1 MLMGTNRTMN
11 TDTEKKEREMRAARL
26 VKARKDAN
34 LGGARKLAQ
43 QFGWNENTYKAHESA
58 RNGFGIA
65 DARAYAKAFNVSL
78 PWLYFNIGSPTD
90 PFIDTSDMQ
99 REIIDLFDA
108 LPPKV
113 QSAQLEHLRQ
123 IVEAIS
129 GERPASELAT
139 GQPVDK

>member
-1 MLMGTNRTMN
+1 MGTNRTMS
-11 TDTEKKEREMRAARL
+11 TDIEKKERELRAARL
-26 VKARKDAN
+26 TKARRDAN
-34 LGGARKLAQ
+34 LGGARRLSQ
-43 QFGWNENTYKAHESA
+43 IFGWNENTYKAHESA

-90 PFIDTSDMQ
+90 PYVDTSEMQ

-108 LPPKV
+108 LPPKM
-113 QSAQLEHLRQ
+113 QEAQLESLRR

-129 GERPASELAT
+129 GEDPS
-139 GQPVDK
+139 K